1 MYNFPFPA
9 STAWSIYEVSGTIFK
24 SRFYSFICIFITSLQ
39 AFILF
44 TKIVVSLVNT
54 HSLYEILVSST
65 CTCST
70 YLQYIYLPQL
80 GKFSGSLQV
89 PLYCKHSSTVSWV
102 TRVRRV
108 GLWIRTAW
116 WWNKIPHIQQRHRC
130 SLCSH
135 TAAQRLSLPSCGC
148 DLLLVRDLT
157 SLVGWSPLAVL
168 CKALLTVCII
178 YSAWSFDG
186 VNLNEWDS

>member
-1 MYNFPFPA
+1 MLSTTTAIINYSQHEKIYIPGMYNFPFLA

-89 PLYCKHSSTVSWV
+89 PLYCKHSSTVSF
-102 TRVRRV
+102 
-108 GLWIRTAW
+108 LS
-116 WWNKIPHIQQRHRC
+116 NKSKKSWAVNQDC
-130 SLCSH
+130 
-135 TAAQRLSLPSCGC
+135 
-148 DLLLVRDLT
+148 LV
-157 SLVGWSPLAVL
+157 V
-168 CKALLTVCII
+168 
-178 YSAWSFDG
+178 
-186 VNLNEWDS
+186 E